1 MDNKNKTVPFGLLH
15 AITTNGELILSPKLC
30 RVRHHQLLDAR
41 CLRKI
46 QGHEDSGVGGTILF
60 PLNHFYPLFQQ
71 SLKYSI
77 LNEPSK

>member
-1 MDNKNKTVPFGLLH
+1 MDNKNKTVASGLFH

-46 QGHEDSGVGGTILF
+46 QGGEDSGVDSVGGTILF
-60 PLNHFYPLFQQ
+60 PLNHFEPLFQQ
-71 SLKYSI
+71 RV
-77 LNEPSK
+77 